1 MAEIPEACQKR
12 SGRSPHAN
20 QASKR
25 THAGRGIPH
34 HPAFPRNVPG
44 NRARAGCFSFP
55 GQANRHVR
63 HRHRTAEGGG
73 GRSHHPAHRSRPRPN
88 AGYMLPDLPGTTPDA
103 SWLSPLPGKRGSKQR
118 HLPMQWEKG
127 NLRPF
132 RPGHPVRGVPSQA
145 HCWHVP
151 GPFPPPPFSPW
162 CAAARPAS
170 PGARRRLG
178 ARVDQLPH
186 DLARGGR
193 KAQRRRDPGA
203 KLNHVGHKTILSLAK
218 VRKSAGVAL
227 TAGFGPPDVKR
238 SARRAHCRGRS
249 SAPPR
254 RATFSEM
261 NFATPLPA
269 LTLARSRG
277 QASLARRFGAQAAP
291 AANISTCGCRSRSPS
306 VPSGRNPCARKAC
319 NARPRPGRRPPD
331 GSSSRPS
338 SSNSASVRCPRRAGG
353 EFASTICRMT
363 SPTAGGK

>member
-1 MAEIPEACQKR
+1 M
-12 SGRSPHAN
+12 S
-20 QASKR
+20 
-25 THAGRGIPH
+25 
-34 HPAFPRNVPG
+34 
-44 NRARAGCFSFP
+44 ARAGCGLAAPVSPIQQTQTHKAQTPQQQGTP
-55 GQANRHVR
+55 GISPW
-63 HRHRTAEGGG
+63 TPCP
-73 GRSHHPAHRSRPRPN
+73 GRAVSGALLARSRR
-88 AGYMLPDLPGTTPDA
+88 
-103 SWLSPLPGKRGSKQR
+103 
-118 HLPMQWEKG
+118 
-127 NLRPF
+127 
-132 RPGHPVRGVPSQA
+132 VPA
-145 HCWHVP
+145 
-151 GPFPPPPFSPW
+151 PPFSPW

-238 SARRAHCRGRS
+238 SARRAHCRGRP

-319 NARPRPGRRPPD
+319 NSRPRPGRGPPD

-338 SSNSASVRCPRRAGG
+338 LSNSASVRCPRRAGG
-353 EFASTICRMT
+353 EFASTMCRMT